1 MTTNPAAEQPLL
13 ELRNIEASYGPF
25 RSLFGVSFA
34 VEQRGATAL
43 LGSNGSGK
51 TTVVR
56 ICSGLL
62 HPTGGQLLY
71 DGNDVSQMR
80 AYKLA
85 RLGVV
90 HAPEGRSVFATL
102 SVEENLALTFRQVF
116 GRRGCREAIDRSYE
130 LFPRLGER
138 RRQIAGTLSGG
149 EQRMLSLARVL
160 VRGPKLLITDEL
172 SLGLAPVIIDEVYE
186 TLATIRAAG
195 TSLLIVEQHIRQAMT
210 LADHVV
216 VMAKGRVSL
225 SGRTDELGDIAE
237 RILPAVHGETS
248 LQQRRRVVTATATR
262 GGRGQGAT
270 RSSRGPLT
278 DGYIT
283 EQGPLW
289 VTVESE
295 RAVRSQNVCF
305 PAFQTP
311 FSTTAEPGFG
321 KMPGVTL
328 PEMIRSALTLAVVL
342 LVQVTAL
349 TLMLVVAAAAA
360 LAPKPF
366 SNSAARAG
374 SLIPAM

>member
-1 MTTNPAAEQPLL
+1 VTTDPAAETPLL
-13 ELRNIEASYGPF
+13 ELRNVEASYGPF

-34 VEQRGATAL
+34 IQDQGVTAL

-71 DGNDVSQMR
+71 RGDDVSQTR

-102 SVEENLALTFRQVF
+102 SVDENLALTFRQVF
-116 GRRGCREAIDRSYE
+116 GRRGCREAIDRSFD

-138 RRQIAGTLSGG
+138 RRQLAGTLSGG

-186 TLATIRAAG
+186 TLATIRSSG
-195 TSLLIVEQHIRQAMT
+195 TALLIVEQHIRKALT

-216 VMAKGRVSL
+216 VMAKGRISL
-225 SGRTDELGDIAE
+225 SGRTEDLGDIAAQ
-237 RILPAVHGETS
+237 IIPAVQGDRVSGNGE
-248 LQQRRRVVTATATR
+248 
-262 GGRGQGAT
+262 
-270 RSSRGPLT
+270 SS
-278 DGYIT
+278 
-283 EQGPLW
+283 
-289 VTVESE
+289 
-295 RAVRSQNVCF
+295 
-305 PAFQTP
+305 
-311 FSTTAEPGFG
+311 
-321 KMPGVTL
+321 
-328 PEMIRSALTLAVVL
+328 
-342 LVQVTAL
+342 
-349 TLMLVVAAAAA
+349 
-360 LAPKPF
+360 
-366 SNSAARAG
+366 
-374 SLIPAM
+374 